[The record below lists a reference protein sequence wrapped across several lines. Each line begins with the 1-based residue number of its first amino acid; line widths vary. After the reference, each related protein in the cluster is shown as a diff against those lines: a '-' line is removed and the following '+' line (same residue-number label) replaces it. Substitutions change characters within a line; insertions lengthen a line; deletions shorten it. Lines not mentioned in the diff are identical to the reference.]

1 EPSIRFNFKDAPF
14 DQVLDFFSRECQLP
28 IITEAAVPQGTM
40 TFIGGEAYTFAEALD
55 ILNQIL
61 LMHRVNL
68 RQDGNYLY
76 LSDIK
81 RAVQTG
87 GPVYQGEVPAG
98 VAPSDIVTVTIPLS
112 NSKADAVAQ
121 QIKGMVA
128 DYGAVTAVPQQ
139 NVIVLVETADQARR
153 ITRIV

>member
-1 EPSIRFNFKDAPF
+1 RRRVSRFVLAATLAASAGWPVSVMAQEGSGATESAAPATPATPPPEPAPASAATQPEAKPEPAPAPVAEAAPEPPKQAEPSIRFNFKDAPF

-76 LSDIK
+76 LSDI
-81 RAVQTG
+81 
-87 GPVYQGEVPAG
+87 
-98 VAPSDIVTVTIPLS
+98 
-112 NSKADAVAQ
+112 
-121 QIKGMVA
+121 
-128 DYGAVTAVPQQ
+128 
-139 NVIVLVETADQARR
+139 
-153 ITRIV
+153 